1 MSLEFAFSASSPACC
16 HLIPILVSG
25 EVFGMQ
31 TEVSI
36 TLFDKK
42 HKEETLQLL
51 REETQNLVAPLL
63 QSIEICTRVE
73 DAFHE
78 AHVVI
83 LLDDSTERELTT
95 LEDYLRSKLLLCRL
109 YGYLLE
115 KNAHDSVK
123 VLVGGKTYVNLR
135 AVLLMRY
142 APSIVQ
148 NIIAVALGVEGQA
161 KALLASK
168 LKTTASS
175 KSRFVSGFV

>member
-1 MSLEFAFSASSPACC
+1 
-16 HLIPILVSG
+16 
-25 EVFGMQ
+25 MQ

-175 KSRFVSGFV
+175 KSRSVSGFI